1 MTDVTPR
8 SGRALAG
15 LLRARLRP
23 YTGQTAGILALTVLQ
38 CAGNLYLPVLSA
50 QIVNTG
56 VLKADDGYIWRT
68 GSLMLGVSAVAGV
81 LAVVTVYWTARVSTS
96 VGGDLRLAVYRRVQ
110 AFSARELGRFG
121 IPTLVTR
128 NVNDV
133 EQVQLFL
140 QLALFLLTSSVIMIS
155 GALILS
161 VIAGRA
167 LSLLLI
173 GAVPLLVTVAGSAI
187 LTLTPASRSF
197 QVQADRISQ
206 VMREQITG
214 TRVIR
219 AFRRGG
225 YEEERFRQVNA
236 DMTATSIRIS
246 RVIAVLFSVASGI
259 TSLTAVAV
267 IWFGGRLVG
276 EGSLPVGDLLPFL
289 SYISTIL
296 AYLVLGVLV
305 FLLMPRAAAS
315 AERIQAVLG
324 SVSGIADPP
333 CPVRPVAVTGAVEF
347 RQVTFGYPGSERPVL
362 NDLTFSVRPGQTCA
376 IIGGTGSG
384 KTTSLNL
391 ILRFLEVTGGAV
403 LVNGIDVRLQAT
415 AVVRASAGLVP
426 QSAFLFAG
434 TVAGNLRFG
443 RPGATDE
450 QLWRALE
457 IAQAA
462 GFVAALQGQL
472 DARVDQGGVN
482 FSGGQRQRLSI
493 ARALVRQPSLYLF
506 DDCFSALDPVTDVRL
521 RNALRAETQDAAVL
535 VVSQRVS
542 TIVDADQIVVLDAGH
557 IAGIGTHRQLLA
569 GCLPYQEIVDS
580 QLGAGAAA

>member
-38 CAGNLYLPVLSA
+38 CAGTLYLPVLSA

-259 TSLTAVAV
+259 T
-267 IWFGGRLVG
+267 
-276 EGSLPVGDLLPFL
+276 
-289 SYISTIL
+289 
-296 AYLVLGVLV
+296 
-305 FLLMPRAAAS
+305 FLLLLSRPEPSYKDKHVTTAARLYS
-315 AERIQAVLG
+315 KHPT
-324 SVSGIADPP
+324 SV
-333 CPVRPVAVTGAVEF
+333 
-347 RQVTFGYPGSERPVL
+347 Q
-362 NDLTFSVRPGQTCA
+362 
-376 IIGGTGSG
+376 
-384 KTTSLNL
+384 
-391 ILRFLEVTGGAV
+391 
-403 LVNGIDVRLQAT
+403 
-415 AVVRASAGLVP
+415 GL
-426 QSAFLFAG
+426 
-434 TVAGNLRFG
+434 
-443 RPGATDE
+443 
-450 QLWRALE
+450 
-457 IAQAA
+457 
-462 GFVAALQGQL
+462 
-472 DARVDQGGVN
+472 
-482 FSGGQRQRLSI
+482 LS
-493 ARALVRQPSLYLF
+493 
-506 DDCFSALDPVTDVRL
+506 
-521 RNALRAETQDAAVL
+521 N
-535 VVSQRVS
+535 
-542 TIVDADQIVVLDAGH
+542 
-557 IAGIGTHRQLLA
+557 
-569 GCLPYQEIVDS
+569 
-580 QLGAGAAA
+580 

>member
-1 MTDVTPR
+1 MTDATPR
-8 SGRALAG
+8 GARVLAG

-23 YTGQTAGILALTVLQ
+23 YAGQTVAILALTVLQ

-68 GSLMLGVSAVAGV
+68 GGFMLGISAVAGV

-96 VGGDLRLAVYRRVQ
+96 VGGDLRLAIYRRVQ

-140 QLALFLLTSSVIMIS
+140 QLALFLLAGSVITIF
-155 GALILS
+155 GALILA
-161 VIAGRA
+161 VVAGRA
-167 LSLLLI
+167 LSLVLI
-173 GAVPLLVTVAGSAI
+173 VAVPLLIIVAGLAI

-219 AFRRGG
+219 AFRRSG

-246 RVIAVLFSVASGI
+246 RVIAVLFAVANGI

-276 EGSLPVGDLLPFL
+276 EGSLQVGDLLPSL
-289 SYISTIL
+289 SYISTVL
-296 AYLVLGVLV
+296 TYLVLGVFV
-305 FLLMPRAAAS
+305 FILMPRASAS

-324 SVSGIADPP
+324 SASSITDPP

-347 RQVTFGYPGSERPVL
+347 RQVTFGYAGSERPVL
-362 NDLTFSVRPGQTCA
+362 NDLTFSVWPGQTCA
-376 IIGGTGSG
+376 IIGGTGGG
-384 KTTSLNL
+384 KTTALNL

-403 LVNGIDVRLQAT
+403 LVNGIDVRLQET
-415 AVVRASAGLVP
+415 AALRASVGLVP

-443 RPGATDE
+443 RRDATDE

-457 IAQAA
+457 IAQA
-462 GFVAALQGQL
+462 GDFVTALPGQL

-506 DDCFSALDPVTDVRL
+506 DDCFSALDPVTDARL
-521 RNALRAETQDAAVL
+521 RDALRTETQDAAML

-542 TIVDADQIVVLDAGH
+542 TIMDADEIIVLEAGG

-580 QLGAGAAA
+580 QLGAEAAA

>member
-1 MTDVTPR
+1 MLFR
-8 SGRALAG
+8 S
-15 LLRARLRP
+15 
-23 YTGQTAGILALTVLQ
+23 
-38 CAGNLYLPVLSA
+38 
-50 QIVNTG
+50 
-56 VLKADDGYIWRT
+56 
-68 GSLMLGVSAVAGV
+68 
-81 LAVVTVYWTARVSTS
+81 
-96 VGGDLRLAVYRRVQ
+96 
-110 AFSARELGRFG
+110 
-121 IPTLVTR
+121 
-128 NVNDV
+128 
-133 EQVQLFL
+133 
-140 QLALFLLTSSVIMIS
+140 
-155 GALILS
+155 
-161 VIAGRA
+161 
-167 LSLLLI
+167 
-173 GAVPLLVTVAGSAI
+173 
-187 LTLTPASRSF
+187 
-197 QVQADRISQ
+197 
-206 VMREQITG
+206 
-214 TRVIR
+214 
-219 AFRRGG
+219 
-225 YEEERFRQVNA
+225 
-236 DMTATSIRIS
+236 
-246 RVIAVLFSVASGI
+246 
-259 TSLTAVAV
+259 
-267 IWFGGRLVG
+267 
-276 EGSLPVGDLLPFL
+276 
-289 SYISTIL
+289 
-296 AYLVLGVLV
+296 
-305 FLLMPRAAAS
+305 
-315 AERIQAVLG
+315 
-324 SVSGIADPP
+324 
-333 CPVRPVAVTGAVEF
+333 
-347 RQVTFGYPGSERPVL
+347 L